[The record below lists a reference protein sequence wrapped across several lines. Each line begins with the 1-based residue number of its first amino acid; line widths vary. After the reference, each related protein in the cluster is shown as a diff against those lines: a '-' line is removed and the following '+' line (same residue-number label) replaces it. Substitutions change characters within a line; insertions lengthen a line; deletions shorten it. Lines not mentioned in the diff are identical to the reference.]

1 MCSLCSA
8 YVCRHRLDPSSRWGR
23 SSTRSRWGCCT
34 EWTWKCGRCVPP
46 PAGGSRANS
55 QLSWHMKQRLHIK
68 DVCIYR
74 TGLWSPVLNLCR
86 TGGNIYF
93 LWLMVWK
100 LFFLSNSQTHNISF
114 LLPWLFA
121 FSFWSLKKAKM
132 TKLVFSVFLTSNAL
146 RLGITFKAILW
157 CYILW
162 NNFSVII

>member
-8 YVCRHRLDPSSRWGR
+8 YVCRHRLDPSSIWGR

-46 PAGGSRANS
+46 PVGGSRPAS
-55 QLSWHMKQRLHIK
+55 QLSRHMKHRLHIK
-68 DVCIYR
+68 DDCIYR
-74 TGLWSPVLNLCR
+74 TGLWSLVLNLCR
-86 TGGNIYF
+86 TGGNICF

-100 LFFLSNSQTHNISF
+100 FFFLSNYQTHNISF
-114 LLPWLFA
+114 LLPWLLA

-132 TKLVFSVFLTSNAL
+132 TKLVFSVLLTSNAL
-146 RLGITFKAILW
+146 RLSITFKAILW

-162 NNFSVII
+162 KNFSVII